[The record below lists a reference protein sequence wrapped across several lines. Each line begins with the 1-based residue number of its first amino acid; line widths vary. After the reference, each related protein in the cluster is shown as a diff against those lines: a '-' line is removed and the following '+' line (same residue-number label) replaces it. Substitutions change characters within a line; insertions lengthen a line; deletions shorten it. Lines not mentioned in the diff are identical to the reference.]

1 VIGVAGLTWW
11 KKLEARVRIELTY
24 KGFADLS
31 LTTWVPRPENLNYPQ
46 TNKMSTGSPKGAET
60 EMTSQGSSTTA
71 GSIHPAQNQLA
82 NTTSPCCAL

>member
-1 VIGVAGLTWW
+1 
-11 KKLEARVRIELTY
+11 
-24 KGFADLS
+24 
-31 LTTWVPRPENLNYPQ
+31 
-46 TNKMSTGSPKGAET
+46 MSTGSPKGAET